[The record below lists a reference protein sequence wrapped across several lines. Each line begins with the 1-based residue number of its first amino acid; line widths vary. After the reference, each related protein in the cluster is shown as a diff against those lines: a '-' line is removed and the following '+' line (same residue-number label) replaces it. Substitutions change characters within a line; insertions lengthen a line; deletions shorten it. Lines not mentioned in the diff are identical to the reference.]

1 LLAQLLELPLQE
13 ELVELETTQAALW
26 EAVLLELKTLEMV
39 AKVV

>member
-13 ELVELETTQAALW
+13 ELVEQETIQPLLW